1 MSIILKNI
9 YKTIGK
15 KTILNNLYLE
25 VKQGEFHVV
34 LGPSGEGKSTLLS
47 IIAGLIK
54 PDKGKIFINDQ
65 LINDLP
71 PQKRNVGFV
80 FQDYA
85 LFPHLTVYENVT
97 YGLRTKKESRRNI
110 AETARQYLELVQL
123 QEHQNK
129 YPSELSGG
137 QKQRVA
143 LARALATQ
151 PQVLL
156 LDEPLSHL
164 DACQRERLKS
174 ELKHIQQKTGIT
186 TIYVTHDQAEAMYLA
201 DKISV
206 LHKGRVEQTEPPEEI
221 FYRPKTPFVA
231 GFVGITNILKG
242 KILNDNGEIVQVA
255 VSYNDEPT
263 AEPLIIRVKKRPI
276 FEGKKEISLCLHP
289 ENIVLSPTPQMEN
302 AFACKIEKVLFQ
314 GAVLKIIINV
324 SGHEL
329 QSIVAKNIF
338 NPVMVQDS
346 SVYACFSPDAIHPLC
361 GKCRRA
367 PLHLRSCMQA
377 NA

>member
-54 PDKGKIFINDQ
+54 PEKGKIFINDQ

-123 QEHQNK
+123 QEYQNK

-255 VSYNDEPT
+255 VSYSDEPT
-263 AEPLIIRVKKRPI
+263 AEPLIIRVKKRPDR
-276 FEGKKEISLCLHP
+276 K
-289 ENIVLSPTPQMEN
+289 
-302 AFACKIEKVLFQ
+302 
-314 GAVLKIIINV
+314 
-324 SGHEL
+324 
-329 QSIVAKNIF
+329 
-338 NPVMVQDS
+338 
-346 SVYACFSPDAIHPLC
+346 SVV
-361 GKCRRA
+361 
-367 PLHLRSCMQA
+367 
-377 NA
+377 